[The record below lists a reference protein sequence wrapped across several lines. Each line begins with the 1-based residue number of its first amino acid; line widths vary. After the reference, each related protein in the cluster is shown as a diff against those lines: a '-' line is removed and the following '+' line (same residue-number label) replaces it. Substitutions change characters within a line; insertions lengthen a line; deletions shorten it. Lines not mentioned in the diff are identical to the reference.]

1 MLLQFITNGI
11 ITGLLYSLLA
21 IGFALVYNTTH
32 IFHIAA
38 AGIYVFA
45 AYMFWLFGVKLGVNL
60 LMAAVLSLVLT
71 MGISWL
77 SEKVI
82 YRPLRNKQTS
92 LNVAMIASIG
102 LMAVIVNLIAM
113 FFGNETKVVENA
125 ILPTVSLGKLIVT
138 TPQLFQL
145 FISIAVIAIFLTFL
159 DKTKSGLKL
168 RALSADET
176 LFETLG
182 YDKQNTFSF
191 VFLASGLFIG
201 LASCLTVYDV
211 GMDPNM
217 GMTVLI
223 NALVAMIIGGAGRFG
238 ACLVGGLLL
247 GVLQSLT
254 VYFFASNWQNAIT
267 FALLLIFLFVRPQ
280 GIAGYKQ
287 RVI

>member
-1 MLLQFITNGI
+1 MLLQFIINGL

-45 AYMFWLFGVKLGVNL
+45 AYMFWWQVAKLGVPTFL
-60 LMAAVLSLVLT
+60 AAVLAVALT
-71 MGISWL
+71 MGLSLL
-77 SEKVI
+77 SESTL
-82 YRPLRNKQTS
+82 YRPLRNKKTS
-92 LNVAMIASIG
+92 LSVIMIASIG
-102 LMAVIVNLIAM
+102 LMTVIVNLIAM
-113 FFGNETKVVENA
+113 FFGNETKVVESS
-125 ILPTVSLGKLIVT
+125 ILKTYQWGELIIT
-138 TPQLFQL
+138 TPQLYQV
-145 FISIAVIAIFLTFL
+145 IVAVIAIGVFLFIL
-159 DKTKSGLKL
+159 GRTKFGLKV

-182 YDKQNTFSF
+182 YNKQQTFSV

-201 LASCLTVYDV
+201 LASCVTVYDV
-211 GMDPNM
+211 GLEPNM

-223 NALVAMIIGGAGRFG
+223 NAMVAMIIGGTGRFNT
-238 ACLVGGLLL
+238 CVLGGLLL

-254 VYFFASNWQNAIT
+254 VFFFASNWQNAIT
-267 FALLLIFLFVRPQ
+267 FALLLGFLFLRPQ

-287 RVI
+287 RVV